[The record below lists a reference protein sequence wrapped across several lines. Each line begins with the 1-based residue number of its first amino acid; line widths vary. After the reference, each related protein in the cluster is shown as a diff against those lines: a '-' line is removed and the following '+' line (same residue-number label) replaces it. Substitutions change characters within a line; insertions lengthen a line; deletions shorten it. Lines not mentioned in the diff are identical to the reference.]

1 MPKRK
6 LIQCAKKNILIHIQ
20 KHLKAVCNRLSRTI
34 GHLSAIKRM
43 VENDKDCSE
52 ILIQLAA
59 VKAEVNNTAKVVLKE
74 HLAHCMVHAVEENDI
89 QSIEELNKAIDMF
102 MK

>member
-1 MPKRK
+1 MRPKT
-6 LIQCAKKNILIHIQ
+6 LHQHSQ
-20 KHLKAVCNRLSRTI
+20 KHIKTVSNRLSRTI
-34 GHLSAIKRM
+34 GHLNAIKRM
-43 VENDKDCSE
+43 IENDKDCSE

-59 VKAEVNNTAKVVLKE
+59 VKAQVNNTAKVILKE
-74 HLAHCMVHAVEENDI
+74 HLAHCVIHAVEENDT

>member
-1 MPKRK
+1 MCQEK
-6 LIQCAKKNILIHIQ
+6 HTHTHSQ

-59 VKAEVNNTAKVVLKE
+59 VKAEVNNTAKIVLKE
-74 HLAHCMVHAVEENDI
+74 HLAHCMVHAIEENDI

>member
-1 MPKRK
+1 
-6 LIQCAKKNILIHIQ
+6 
-20 KHLKAVCNRLSRTI
+20 
-34 GHLSAIKRM
+34 
-43 VENDKDCSE
+43 
-52 ILIQLAA
+52 
-59 VKAEVNNTAKVVLKE
+59 KAEVNNTAKVVLKE